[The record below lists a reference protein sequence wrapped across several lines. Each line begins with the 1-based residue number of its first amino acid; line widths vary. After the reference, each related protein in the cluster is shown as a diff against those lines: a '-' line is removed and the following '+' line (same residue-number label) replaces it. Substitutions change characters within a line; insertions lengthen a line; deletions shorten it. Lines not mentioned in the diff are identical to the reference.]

1 MVRYLALFLGILAL
15 LGCQSVPRE
24 ADLSPQQFFLE
35 ARVSLRSEDASGR
48 GQLTWHQQGEAYR
61 VTAFGPFGAGL
72 VVLEG
77 TGQGATLLQ
86 NGQVQRVAPDAL
98 LAGWMAR
105 PPPFS
110 ALPHWL
116 FGRPAPG
123 HGAVKDR
130 GKGRFEQAGWAIRVR
145 QDGTGRPEQLVLTQ
159 GATTFTLAP
168 YRWER
173 DP

>member
-15 LGCQSVPRE
+15 LGCQSVPGE
-24 ADLSPQQFFLE
+24 TNLSPQQFFLE

-48 GQLTWHQQGEAYR
+48 GQLSWHQQGEAYR

-77 TGQGATLLQ
+77 TGQSATLLQ
-86 NGQVQRVAPDAL
+86 NGQVTVVQPDAL
-98 LAGWMAR
+98 LATWTAR
-105 PPPFS
+105 PPPFR
-110 ALPHWL
+110 ALPYWL

-123 HGAVKDR
+123 LGAARSR
-130 GKGRFEQAGWAIRVR
+130 GKGRFEQAGWAVRVR
-145 QDGTGRPEQLVLTQ
+145 RDGTGRLEQLVLTQ
-159 GATTFTLAP
+159 GATTFTLVP